1 MSTFDIPTFSSVA
14 IAGCSL
20 DEAAREGLGGGL
32 PAVEISSA
40 CAVACM
46 GGSEGVEVAVALA
59 DGESGLVLLF
69 AGWSTGKGDAVA
81 VVITGVCLSSLAP
94 ASS

>member
-14 IAGCSL
+14 IAGCGL
-20 DEAAREGLGGGL
+20 DEDAREGLGGGFL
-32 PAVEISSA
+32 AVEVSSA
-40 CAVACM
+40 CVVACM
-46 GGSEGVEVAVALA
+46 GGSEGVGVAVALA

-69 AGWSTGKGDAVA
+69 AVWSTGKGEAVA
-81 VVITGVCLSSLAP
+81 VVIAGVCLSSLAP